1 MPSISNYLLDA
12 TQILVDAIV
21 DTVDQGHC
29 QQSCHMSVEYD
40 SWSLGTSSGL
50 LTYLRH
56 SAKVS
61 ELSQKFT
68 EYAGFLTLE
77 EVLSE
82 VHGVVER
89 SPKDCRVRAVLDNDP
104 FEVNDLE
111 ETTVK
116 FNIWVNV
123 DNDKFN
129 VGVDVNNDSTVE
141 GVTAARAAIRE
152 RFDFLSPVP
161 DKLSSN

>member
-1 MPSISNYLLDA
+1 MSFVLYLSSKNL
-12 TQILVDAIV
+12 
-21 DTVDQGHC
+21 
-29 QQSCHMSVEYD
+29 SCD

-77 EVLSE
+77 EVLS
-82 VHGVVER
+82 GVDGVAER

-104 FEVNDLE
+104 FEGNDLE
-111 ETTVK
+111 ETSVK
-116 FNIWVNV
+116 FDVGVNV
-123 DNDKFN
+123 DDDKFD
-129 VGVDVNNDSTVE
+129 VRVDVNDDSTVE
-141 GVTAARAAIRE
+141 GVTAARAAIQE

-161 DKLSSN
+161 GKLSSD

>member
-1 MPSISNYLLDA
+1 M
-12 TQILVDAIV
+12 
-21 DTVDQGHC
+21 
-29 QQSCHMSVEYD
+29 
-40 SWSLGTSSGL
+40 
-50 LTYLRH
+50 
-56 SAKVS
+56 S

-77 EVLSE
+77 EVLS
-82 VHGVVER
+82 GVDGVAER
-89 SPKDCRVRAVLDNDP
+89 SPKYCRVHAVLDNDP
-104 FEVNDLE
+104 FEVNDLK
-111 ETTVK
+111 ETFVK
-116 FNIWVNV
+116 FDVRVDV

-161 DKLSSN
+161 DKLSSK